1 MKARV
6 LVAAML
12 LMLAACTE
20 ATIGGATAPAPTQ
33 TGGHAQASQGQMCG
47 GIAGVQ
53 CAANLYCQYPA
64 AAQCGAADQ
73 SGTCQQRP
81 QACTREYMPVCG
93 CDDHTYANACTA
105 AAAGVSVVSQGACAP
120 HGSN

>member
-1 MKARV
+1 MKMH
-6 LVAAML
+6 LVAAAL

-20 ATIGGATAPAPTQ
+20 SNTSGTMTPSPNPA
-33 TGGHAQASQGQMCG
+33 GGHVQASQGQMCG

-53 CAANLYCQYPA
+53 CGSGLYCQYPA

-73 SGTCQQRP
+73 SGTCQARP